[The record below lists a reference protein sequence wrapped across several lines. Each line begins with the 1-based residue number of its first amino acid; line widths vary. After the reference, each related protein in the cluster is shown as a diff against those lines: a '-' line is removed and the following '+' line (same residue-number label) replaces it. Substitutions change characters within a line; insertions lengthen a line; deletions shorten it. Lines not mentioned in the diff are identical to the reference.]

1 MNKQTYRKARTTIRA
16 NGYFALRWLRMS
28 EASVMLRLREQA
40 PDLLSVRAMDKD
52 AYGDRYY
59 PIKYKGN

>member
-1 MNKQTYRKARTTIRA
+1 MNKQTYRKARATIRA

-40 PDLLSVRAMDKD
+40 PDLLSVRAMDEMFRK
-52 AYGDRYY
+52 ASM
-59 PIKYKGN
+59 

>member
-1 MNKQTYRKARTTIRA
+1 MNKQAYRKARATIRA

-52 AYGDRYY
+52 AQARHPCD
-59 PIKYKGN
+59 